1 MDSRAGSVRRRRRSA
16 VTTPPP
22 PAPPAPSA
30 PPGAA
35 EPAKRAKKAAKRAPS
50 ALEPVRRLPRRGTVG
65 TGGGLAGSNGAGTA
79 GTATNASAPTS
90 AALVTGA
97 PRAGPPWEAAS
108 PQAEQALRRRPFI
121 NLCGDYRFLR
131 AGYWALVDA
140 ELNGIASNPS
150 PMQAVTAQNA
160 AACLLVARHAG
171 IETVEWKVARTAQD
185 VEPPSL
191 LVPCSGMTDAH
202 YEVKSARSRAAQWRS
217 ATQNGTRAALAVKLT
232 GDLRSMRMIVGV
244 TAHEHYALAWNV
256 WRTFGV
262 PLATIWYVEA
272 RQPDVPEGA
281 PGAPGASRPLFLGLD
296 PLPLHELT
304 ERELRLYEEISQRPL
319 MLHPHPEAP

>member
-1 MDSRAGSVRRRRRSA
+1 MRRLPKRSP
-16 VTTPPP
+16 VQPPP
-22 PAPPAPSA
+22 PGPAP
-30 PPGAA
+30 
-35 EPAKRAKKAAKRAPS
+35 R
-50 ALEPVRRLPRRGTVG
+50 
-65 TGGGLAGSNGAGTA
+65 
-79 GTATNASAPTS
+79 TS
-90 AALVTGA
+90 
-97 PRAGPPWEAAS
+97 PPWEAQS
-108 PQAEQALRRRPFI
+108 RQAEQALRRRPFI

-171 IETVEWKVARTAQD
+171 IATVEWKVARAPHD
-185 VEPPSL
+185 VEAPAL

-202 YEVKSARSRAAQWRS
+202 YEVRSARSRAAQWRS
-217 ATQNGTRAALAVKLT
+217 ATQNGTRAALAVKLD

-244 TAHEHYALAWNV
+244 TSHDNYQLAWDV

-262 PLATIWYVEA
+262 PLATIWYIESGD
-272 RQPDVPEGA
+272 PDGPEGA
-281 PGAPGASRPLFLGLD
+281 AGSKPLFLGLD
-296 PLPLHELT
+296 PLPLHEVS

-319 MLHPHPEAP
+319 MLHPEET

>member
-1 MDSRAGSVRRRRRSA
+1 MDSRAGPVRRRRRSP

-22 PAPPAPSA
+22 PAPLASSAPQATAKPAKKGKAGKRPAP
-30 PPGAA
+30 P
-35 EPAKRAKKAAKRAPS
+35 
-50 ALEPVRRLPRRGTVG
+50 ALEPVRRLPRRG
-65 TGGGLAGSNGAGTA
+65 AGANGAGGGATGA
-79 GTATNASAPTS
+79 GQPGNAASGSPAS
-90 AALVTGA
+90 GA
-97 PRAGPPWEAAS
+97 PRTSPPWEAAS

-171 IETVEWKVARTAQD
+171 IETVEWKVARSAQD

-217 ATQNGTRAALAVKLT
+217 ATQNGTRAALAVKLA

-272 RQPDVPEGA
+272 SQPDDPASPDGTPA
-281 PGAPGASRPLFLGLD
+281 ASPPAASRPLFLGLD

-319 MLHPHPEAP
+319 MLHPHPEVP

>member
-1 MDSRAGSVRRRRRSA
+1 MR
-16 VTTPPP
+16 TQ
-22 PAPPAPSA
+22 
-30 PPGAA
+30 
-35 EPAKRAKKAAKRAPS
+35 
-50 ALEPVRRLPRRGTVG
+50 
-65 TGGGLAGSNGAGTA
+65 
-79 GTATNASAPTS
+79 
-90 AALVTGA
+90 
-97 PRAGPPWEAAS
+97 PPWDAAS

-140 ELNGIASNPS
+140 ELNGVASSPS

-171 IETVEWKVARTAQD
+171 IETVEWKVAKTPKD

-191 LVPCSGMTDAH
+191 LVPCSGMTDAT
-202 YEVKSARSRAAQWRS
+202 YEVKATRSRAAQWRS
-217 ATQNGTRAALAVKLT
+217 ATQNGTRTALAVKLN

-244 TAHEHYALAWNV
+244 TSHENYHLAWDV

-262 PLATIWYVEA
+262 PLATIWYIESGD
-272 RQPDVPEGA
+272 PDGPAG
-281 PGAPGASRPLFLGLD
+281 SKPLFLGLD

-319 MLHPHPEAP
+319 NVFEGQGPGRDA

>member
-1 MDSRAGSVRRRRRSA
+1 

-22 PAPPAPSA
+22 PAPSAPSA
-30 PPGAA
+30 PPATANPAESAA
-35 EPAKRAKKAAKRAPS
+35 VKRTPGKRPASP
-50 ALEPVRRLPRRGTVG
+50 ALQPVRRLPKRSPAT
-65 TGGGLAGSNGAGTA
+65 NGASV
-79 GTATNASAPTS
+79 ASGASGHAAPSHSPSGGVRT
-90 AALVTGA
+90 
-97 PRAGPPWEAAS
+97 GPPWEAAS

-140 ELNGIASNPS
+140 ELNGIASSPS

-171 IETVEWKVARTAQD
+171 IETVSWKVARTPQD
-185 VEPPSL
+185 VEPPCL
-191 LVPCSGMTDAH
+191 LVPCSGLTDAH

-217 ATQNGTRAALAVKLT
+217 ATQNGTRAALAVKLD

-244 TAHEHYALAWNV
+244 TGHENYQMAWDV

-262 PLATIWYVEA
+262 PLATIWYIEA
-272 RQPDVPEGA
+272 GDPDG
-281 PGAPGASRPLFLGLD
+281 PGDPATGRPAGSKPLFLGLD
-296 PLPLHELT
+296 PLPLHEVS
-304 ERELRLYEEISQRPL
+304 ERELRLFEEISQRPL
-319 MLHPHPEAP
+319 MLHPPEGS